1 MAGSGSGVL
10 DCRVRRDRL
19 WRVRKNH
26 VWIDAQ
32 VEDRSEGVAE
42 LAFFYGGELLY
53 TSHYRTR
60 AAAEADAIAR
70 LRDLQRAGWSMH
82 W

>member
-1 MAGSGSGVL
+1 
-10 DCRVRRDRL
+10 
-19 WRVRKNH
+19 

-32 VEDRSEGVAE
+32 VEDRFEGVAQ